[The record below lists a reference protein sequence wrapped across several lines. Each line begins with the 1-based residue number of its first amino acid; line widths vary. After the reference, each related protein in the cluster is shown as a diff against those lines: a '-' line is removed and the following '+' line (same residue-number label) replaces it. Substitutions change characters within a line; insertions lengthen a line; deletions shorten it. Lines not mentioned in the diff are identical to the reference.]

1 MLKLQQFTTQV
12 IEALGGVVEPV
23 EYALCQVMIP
33 EEHQE
38 IFQGKTE
45 LELSFDFEVFQENPQ
60 SEFITLGSYYLEQ
73 LIEVARE
80 KAISAIRFVEVDRLK
95 LANAQEK
102 IKLFLNCPG
111 EVKIIKEEKTL
122 GAWAAFNFRVTY
134 IFEEKWESTEKV
146 WLDLVQGKVDPE
158 IGLKNEVLF
167 CQPHIDYKFPFIGGF
182 DIPSTLEK
190 SYNYIQEKAEE
201 KRLQQVNTLE
211 LNRELERIKS
221 YYNEL
226 KAENERK
233 LQRKGI
239 NEKRKNDLEA
249 KTKSIEL
256 ELAKQVEEMKN
267 KYYGRVEFNLDH
279 GLIYFIPM
287 LSYQVETN
295 LRGTRK
301 ETTLNYN
308 LLLKKFS

>member
-23 EYALCQVMIP
+23 EYGLCQVMLP
-33 EEHQE
+33 EEHKE
-38 IFQGKTE
+38 LFQGKTE

-73 LIEVARE
+73 LLQLARE
-80 KAISAIRFVEVDRLK
+80 RAISAIRFVEVDRLK
-95 LANAQEK
+95 LANPQEK

-111 EVKIIKEEKTL
+111 EVKITKEEKTL
-122 GAWAAFNFRVTY
+122 GAWVAFNFRVTY
-134 IFEEKWESTEKV
+134 TFEEKWESTEKI
-146 WLDLVQGKVDPE
+146 WIDLVKGKVDPE
-158 IGLKNEVLF
+158 MALKKEILF
-167 CQPHIDYKFPFIGGF
+167 CQPHLDYKYPYIGEF
-182 DIPSTLEK
+182 DIISTLEK
-190 SYNYIQEKAEE
+190 SYNFIQEKAEE

-211 LNRELERIKS
+211 LNRELERIKN

-226 KAENERK
+226 KAENVKK
-233 LQRKGI
+233 LMRKGI

-256 ELAKQVEEMKN
+256 ELAKQEEEMKN
-267 KYYGRVEFNLDH
+267 KYHGRVELNLDH

-287 LSYQVETN
+287 LTYQVETN
-295 LRGTRK
+295 LRGTTK

-308 LLLKKFS
+308 FLLKKFS